1 MHADEKLSQVIGDE
15 NAINKCEWAEM
26 VRSTYSTFESIYQSI
41 STPQNPIGAKIVSLE
56 VNKFYKAPYFKLPVK
71 FKAMVHD

>member
-26 VRSTYSTFESIYQSI
+26 VRSTYSTFESIYQS
-41 STPQNPIGAKIVSLE
+41 TPRNPIGAKIVSCKIVLT
-56 VNKFYKAPYFKLPVK
+56 
-71 FKAMVHD
+71 HR